1 MRAPPESLIPIT
13 GQPYFTARS
22 ITLQIF
28 SANTSLSEPPNT
40 VKSCE
45 KTKTLRPKIVP
56 YPVTTASPYGR
67 RSSIPKFDSRWRT
80 KRSSSTNEPGSRSS
94 IRRSRASSF
103 PCSRWRSI
111 ARSDPPCSDSSRSCW
126 RRSSFASVESA
137 RSRGSS
143 VVAMRG
149 AYCLP
154 LVASK
159 RATTAAAGPA
169 AARVRAA
176 VDGGAHDAV
185 RRRDGRRGRRM
196 AGVRDPPQP
205 ARPRARRPGRVHPA
219 PAARAP
225 GRASLRPLPAS
236 DDRRDSDRDQ
246 RHDRGAAARRH
257 RARRPCAVALPRARR
272 ALGCRRGDRISRAER
287 TDAGD
292 RPDGT
297 APGAVALRSVAGQIA
312 IVAGPAVGGLL
323 FAISAEVVYAV
334 AVTLLCIALV
344 AVLGLRHRPA
354 VVTERAPGFD
364 ELVAGVRFV
373 LRTRILLGAIALDLF
388 AVLFGGAVALLPV
401 YARTI
406 LDVGP
411 VGLGV
416 LRTAPAVGALAAA
429 VLLARR
435 PLRRPAGPTLLL
447 VVAIFG
453 VAIVVF
459 GLSNWFPLSL
469 VALGVSGFADMISVN
484 IRSTT
489 AALVTPNELRG
500 RVLAV
505 EWVFISASNELG
517 AFESGV
523 VASLVG
529 TMTTVVAGGLATI
542 GIALS
547 WTRLFPSLA
556 RMGRLEDLR
565 PEPV

>member
-1 MRAPPESLIPIT
+1 MRRRLPPALRLREFALLWTAVLTMRFADAMVAVAVGWQVYAIHRNPLDLGLVGLAEFIPLPLLALPAGHLSDRFPRRTIGAVAIGINVTIVALLLVVTVHGARALWPFLALAALSGVAAVT
-13 GQPYFTARS
+13 GSPA
-22 ITLQIF
+22 L
-28 SANTSLSEPPNT
+28 SALTPE
-40 VKSCE
+40 
-45 KTKTLRPKIVP
+45 IVP
-56 YPVTTASPYGR
+56 T
-67 RSSIPKFDSRWRT
+67 
-80 KRSSSTNEPGSRSS
+80 E
-94 IRRSRASSF
+94 
-103 PCSRWRSI
+103 
-111 ARSDPPCSDSSRSCW
+111 
-126 RRSSFASVESA
+126 
-137 RSRGSS
+137 
-143 VVAMRG
+143 
-149 AYCLP
+149 L
-154 LVASK
+154 L
-159 RATTAAAGPA
+159 
-169 AARVRAA
+169 
-176 VDGGAHDAV
+176 
-185 RRRDGRRGRRM
+185 
-196 AGVRDPPQP
+196 
-205 ARPRARRPGRVHPA
+205 
-219 PAARAP
+219 
-225 GRASLRPLPAS
+225 
-236 DDRRDSDRDQ
+236 
-246 RHDRGAAARRH
+246 
-257 RARRPCAVALPRARR
+257 
-272 ALGCRRGDRISRAER
+272 
-287 TDAGD
+287 
-292 RPDGT
+292 
-297 APGAVALRSVAGQIA
+297 PGAVALRSVAGQIA
-312 IVAGPAVGGLL
+312 IVAGQAVGGLL

-429 VLLARR
+429 VILARR

-459 GLSNWFPLSL
+459 GLSQWFPLSL